1 MPEWVQ
7 WILLV
12 FGWLIGWSLLD
23 GWWRN
28 YVGRR

>member
-23 GWWRN
+23 SWWRR